1 MRTNNVCIRREEE
14 NKWLDRQMDE
24 KLAGTKGGQ
33 GSDRKRR
40 KEIKREE
47 ESRTEE
53 S

>member
-1 MRTNNVCIRREEE
+1 MYVRREEE
-14 NKWLDRQMDE
+14 NKWLDGQMDG

-33 GSDRKRR
+33 GSDRERR
-40 KEIKREE
+40 EEMKREE